1 MPAPKE
7 PPYSCPRIDAAIE
20 EMEEARKIHNSLREW
35 GAWWKDRCEDI
46 ERDYEKQVDEL
57 KSEIRRLDDI
67 VQDVERELTDT
78 RCAHAQA
85 EAEIRDLVA
94 AD

>member
-35 GAWWKDRCEDI
+35 GAWWKDRCEEI

-57 KSEIRRLDDI
+57 KSDVRRLEDI
-67 VQDVERELTDT
+67 VGDLERELADT
-78 RCAHAQA
+78 RRAHAQA

-94 AD
+94 SA